1 MAQPAG
7 FTFELT
13 GGALCLDFVNT
24 LNHRNQAG
32 REQELLPSYAHLLA
46 WCRQAR
52 ALPSPEAARLARLA
66 RMGSRRAAAALRLAI
81 RLREALYRI
90 FSAAAAGRLPADADL
105 RLLNAMAAEA
115 LSRQWIVHRDRGFV
129 WEWRQAGSDLRRPL
143 WPVVRSAVELLTSDE
158 RRGVRECAS
167 PTCSWLFLDHSRN
180 HSRRWCDMKVCG
192 NRAKARRF
200 YRRARRTR
208 ARRRRAHAVA

>member
-1 MAQPAG
+1 MAQPEG

-24 LNHRNQAG
+24 LNHRGEPG
-32 REQELLPSYAHLLA
+32 REEELLPSYRRLLA
-46 WCRQAR
+46 WSRQAR
-52 ALPSPEAARLARLA
+52 ALPRPEVARLARLA
-66 RMGSRRAAAALRLAI
+66 RVHAGRASSALRLAT

-90 FSAAAAGRLPADADL
+90 FSAVAAGRAPAEADL

-115 LSRQWIVHRDRGFV
+115 LSRQWIVHRERGFV

-158 RRGVRECAS
+158 RHRVRECAS
-167 PTCSWLFLDHSRN
+167 ATCSWLFLDHSRN

-200 YRRARRTR
+200 YRRARSTYRSRKRAART
-208 ARRRRAHAVA
+208 A

>member
-1 MAQPAG
+1 
-7 FTFELT
+7 
-13 GGALCLDFVNT
+13 
-24 LNHRNQAG
+24 
-32 REQELLPSYAHLLA
+32 
-46 WCRQAR
+46 
-52 ALPSPEAARLARLA
+52 
-66 RMGSRRAAAALRLAI
+66 MGSRRAAAALRLAI